1 MNNIRNTLKQKLG
14 EKETELKTVSDTLVH
29 HKQELLKTKS
39 ELESLN
45 RELIQTNQAITVLAK
60 KIDIQKTEL
69 EDRVNTTITTKI
81 MPIIKDIQTE
91 PKIKKYWPEINLM
104 VEHLN
109 SIVTKNNLYYKTISL
124 LTETEIKIAAMV
136 KNGMSSKEITDLM
149 NISLETVK
157 THRKHIRKKLN
168 IHNTKYKLSSYLLSV
183 LGND

>member
-1 MNNIRNTLKQKLG
+1 
-14 EKETELKTVSDTLVH
+14 
-29 HKQELLKTKS
+29 
-39 ELESLN
+39 
-45 RELIQTNQAITVLAK
+45 
-60 KIDIQKTEL
+60 
-69 EDRVNTTITTKI
+69 

-91 PKIKKYWPEINLM
+91 PRIKKYWPEINLM

-109 SIVTKNNLYYKTISL
+109 SIITENNLCYKTISL

-136 KNGMSSKEITDLM
+136 KNGMSSKQITDLM

-157 THRKHIRKKLN
+157 THRKRIRKKLN